1 MNYVSDFCDDL
12 AEYFVG
18 QLEKQFDI
26 RTSLVALQKSDGY
39 YGHLGFG
46 HGYEESLANPA
57 KFIDRIFDEC
67 IQKHPDAH
75 IHSVKNYA
83 LPFQAAKRIGGEPRY
98 SGLFVPIDILNK
110 KGVYIGLV
118 KSNFD
123 QSLIKDAAACASS
136 LVKVVNHHKL
146 LNTVEHRLV
155 VTEHFVKEIGHDIA
169 SYAQATLGKARLITR
184 GNLSSEAIVRT
195 AKEIES
201 EVLWACNVA
210 DYFGL
215 AIESNYQVRE
225 KAKFVFCDAVDEAIH
240 HFEAEA
246 NERRITLDHESL
258 TRARVVGDKPAIRQ
272 AVAHLILNAV
282 KYSTGGTSV
291 RIKTFVRNRELT
303 LTIFNTGTSLPKD
316 SEIHKIW
323 DFGFRGKKA
332 RELHV
337 NGSGI
342 GLYTVKKIVE
352 GHGGRVWCDR
362 KGDVTSLFGIT
373 LPEAGY

>member
-1 MNYVSDFCDDL
+1 MNYVADFCSEL
-12 AEYFVG
+12 ADYFVK
-18 QLEKQFDI
+18 QLEGQFDI
-26 RTSLVALQKSDGY
+26 QTSLVALRGAEGY
-39 YGHLGFG
+39 CGHMGFG
-46 HGYEESLANPA
+46 RGYEESLSNPP
-57 KFIDRIFDEC
+57 KFIDLIFDEC
-67 IQKHPDAH
+67 LKKHPEAH

-83 LPFQAAKRIGGEPRY
+83 FPFQAAKKIGGDPRY
-98 SGLFVPIDILNK
+98 AGLFVPIDVLNK

-123 QSLIKDAAACASS
+123 SSLINDAATCARS

-146 LNTVEHRLV
+146 LNTVEHRLE

-169 SYAQATLGKARLITR
+169 SYAQATLGKARLITK
-184 GNLSSEAIVRT
+184 GNLSPEAIIRT

-225 KAKFVFCDAVDEAIH
+225 KAKFVFCDAIDEAIH
-240 HFEAEA
+240 HFKAEA
-246 NERRITLDHESL
+246 DERQITLDHEPL
-258 TRARVVGDKPAIRQ
+258 TRAKIMGDKPAIRQ
-272 AVAHLILNAV
+272 AVAHLILNSV

-291 RIKTFVRNRELT
+291 KIRTSVKSRELT
-303 LTIFNTGTSLPKD
+303 LTIFNTGTPLPKD

-352 GHGGRVWCDR
+352 GHGGRVWCER
-362 KGDVTSLFGIT
+362 KGDTTSLFGIT
-373 LPEAGY
+373 IPETTY